1 MNVEMDLTGREL
13 GCRKEAKT
21 DEESQGPSA
30 ILLGAAT
37 DLHGIGDQVFGGQ
50 PLFDVIGGD
59 PGREIAKK
67 NGKTHSVDLRL
78 R

>member
-37 DLHGIGDQVFGGQ
+37 DLHGIGDQFA
-50 PLFDVIGGD
+50 D
-59 PGREIAKK
+59 
-67 NGKTHSVDLRL
+67 T
-78 R
+78 